1 MQLAEGN
8 FLLPTA
14 GTFISCLIIFLIVL
28 AVIWFFVAP
37 SIQKVL
43 DDRDKMIHQTATDGR
58 AAAKGFEDAESEYRA
73 GVASARGEAGSIR
86 DEARASGRVSME
98 EQKQRAAAEAD
109 AITREK
115 TEQLR
120 TAGESAAAA
129 ARADLAPLSASLA
142 SRVLGFD
149 VTQDPALKAK
159 LDALS
164 SDKVVKN

>member
-14 GTFISCLIIFLIVL
+14 GTFITCLIIFLIVL
-28 AVIWFFVAP
+28 GVIWFFVAP
-37 SIQKVL
+37 SIQQVL
-43 DDRDKMIHQTATDGR
+43 DDREKMINQTANDGR
-58 AAAKGFEDAESEYRA
+58 AAAKGFEDAEAEYRA
-73 GVASARGEAGSIR
+73 GLASARGEAGSIR
-86 DEARASGRVSME
+86 DEARASGRAALE
-98 EQKQRAAAEAD
+98 EQKQRASAEAD

-120 TAGESAAAA
+120 AAGESAAAA

-149 VTQDPALKAK
+149 VTQDPALKTK
-159 LDALS
+159 LDQITS
-164 SDKVVKN
+164 EKVVKN